1 MEGLMKKKFIII
13 MLFFYLF
20 VSISMP
26 ITLEMVQLKSF
37 AKKIA
42 DNLEGM
48 IDNNSRV
55 LFLKFKNQNVEKS
68 FSNNLSK
75 EIMSFL
81 ENSSNLNI
89 WKNKQIPSIEAR
101 YDFPLMVSNFDFN
114 ILKNKYNIDYSVGA
128 ELIKEGNDI
137 KVYIKLVD
145 VNDRSLVN
153 IKKYNYSNEIIK
165 KSEKENFREII
176 REEIGKYFK
185 NNNSLLKEMIKKEIQ
200 NYLGKIK
207 VQEGFMI
214 NNLRVDKKGYYIH
227 VSFHIKNLNDKTQIL
242 KFNRFKTRLY
252 YNDKFYLRVYEK
264 EIKINNKSYEKISIK
279 PNEVKKAELVFKD
292 RFDKLE
298 GSGKL
303 FLSFDINREEIK
315 YTFDNI
321 LAY

>member
-1 MEGLMKKKFIII
+1 MKKKYIII
-13 MLFFYLF
+13 ILCFYLF

-26 ITLEMVQLKSF
+26 ITLEMIQLKSF

-42 DNLEGM
+42 DNLGGI

-55 LFLKFKNQNVEKS
+55 LLLKLKNQNVEKS
-68 FSNNLSK
+68 FSDNLSK
-75 EIMSFL
+75 EIANFL

-101 YDFPLMVSNFDFN
+101 YDFALMVSNFDSN
-114 ILKNKYNIDYSVGA
+114 ILKNKYNIDYLVGA
-128 ELIKEGNDI
+128 ELIKENNDI
-137 KVYIKLVD
+137 KVYVKLVD

-153 IKKYNYSNEIIK
+153 IKKYNYSKRIIE
-165 KSEKENFREII
+165 KSGKDDLREII
-176 REEIGKYFK
+176 REEIVRYFR
-185 NNNSLLKEMIKKEIQ
+185 NNNSLLKKIIKKEIQ

-207 VQEGFMI
+207 VQEGFLI
-214 NNLRVDKKGYYIH
+214 NNLRVDKKEYYIH
-227 VSFHIKNLNDKTQIL
+227 VSFDIQNLNDKTQIL
-242 KFNRFKTRLY
+242 EFNHFKTRLY
-252 YNDKFYLRVYEK
+252 YNDNFYLRVYEK

-321 LAY
+321 VAY

>member
-1 MEGLMKKKFIII
+1 MEGMMKKKYIII
-13 MLFFYLF
+13 ILCFYLF

-26 ITLEMVQLKSF
+26 ITLEMIQLKSF

-42 DNLEGM
+42 DNLGGI

-55 LFLKFKNQNVEKS
+55 LLLKLKNQNVEKS
-68 FSNNLSK
+68 FSDNLSK
-75 EIMSFL
+75 EIANFL

-101 YDFPLMVSNFDFN
+101 YDFALMVSNFDSN
-114 ILKNKYNIDYSVGA
+114 ILKNKYNIDYLVGA
-128 ELIKEGNDI
+128 ELIKENNDI
-137 KVYIKLVD
+137 KVYVKLVD

-153 IKKYNYSNEIIK
+153 IKKYNYSKRIIE
-165 KSEKENFREII
+165 KSGKDDLREII
-176 REEIGKYFK
+176 REEIVRYFR
-185 NNNSLLKEMIKKEIQ
+185 NNNSLLKKIIKKEIQ

-207 VQEGFMI
+207 VQEGFLI
-214 NNLRVDKKGYYIH
+214 NNLRVDKKEYYIH
-227 VSFHIKNLNDKTQIL
+227 VSFDIQNLNDKTQIL
-242 KFNRFKTRLY
+242 EFNHFKTRLY
-252 YNDKFYLRVYEK
+252 YNDNFYLRVYEK

-321 LAY
+321 VAY

>member
-1 MEGLMKKKFIII
+1 MKKKFILI

-214 NNLRVDKKGYYIH
+214 NNLRVAKKGYYIH
-227 VSFHIKNLNDKTQIL
+227 VSFDIKNLNDKTQIL

-303 FLSFDINREEIK
+303 FLSFDINRKEIK

-321 LAY
+321 VAY